1 MTRINL
7 VIEIFHARN
16 LDMKQSNNI
25 IEMSML
31 WDEIFDIFIDDL
43 FFFVLVI
50 CVVLVLIH
58 KLVEKKYKNIICN
71 KKFLI
76 ERSKRILSCTRWVLN
91 RTRKVLIIILRKL
104 LLSYLTN
111 SIRVIR
117 IKDLRFYFQTRFL
130 TRWINNER
138 DIINSFFVLFQ
149 ILLICRFHLI
159 FFDITKNSIIY
170 CFF

>member
-43 FFFVLVI
+43 FFFVLVV
-50 CVVLVLIH
+50 CVILVLIR
-58 KLVEKKYKNIICN
+58 KFIERKYKSIICN

-76 ERSKRILSCTRWVLN
+76 ERNKRILSCTRWVLN
-91 RTRKVLIIILRKL
+91 ATLRVLIIMLKKL

-111 SIRVIR
+111 F
-117 IKDLRFYFQTRFL
+117 IKIIKIKSLRFCFQTRFL

-149 ILLICRFHLI
+149 ISLICCFHLI
-159 FFDITKNSIIY
+159 FLNITKDSIIY